1 MRNTDHLP
9 GSESITIVCRAYLF
23 GYMALA
29 FTNLSWLLPSGKHKE
44 PRISNG
50 SSLNS
55 VSDSG
60 TESDNLKFPLAK
72 SRAVSS
78 SRNVKRKWRSREER
92 KIDKE
97 YDIVLVP
104 PDGGCISGSESDDL
118 EWSIG
123 WLEPHGPGFQSDNDS
138 DDSFAVLVPCYGK
151 VHDYLI
157 EDSDSKI
164 VGAVAHITEIYPAGM
179 FSPTPLFFFF

>member
-1 MRNTDHLP
+1 
-9 GSESITIVCRAYLF
+9 
-23 GYMALA
+23 MALT
-29 FTNLSWLLPSGKHKE
+29 FPNLSWWLPSRKHKE

-50 SSLNS
+50 SPVNS
-55 VSDSG
+55 VSDAG
-60 TESDNLKFPLAK
+60 MESDNLKFPLAK

-92 KIDKE
+92 KIDRE

-104 PDGGCISGSESDDL
+104 PDGGCISGSESDDR

-123 WLEPHGPGFQSDNDS
+123 WLEPHGPGFQSDDDS

-164 VGAVAHITEIYPAGM
+164 VGAVAHIAEIYPAESGKYM
-179 FSPTPLFFFF
+179 EQWLCTLQSS